1 MKRILALALVAAIAI
16 PSVAVAAAATDDPAL
31 AQERYYSS
39 YGGSGPIEPFEPAP
53 AQPRAVAAESGDSGG
68 WKLVAIGAGA
78 LVLVLGAAELVTLGR
93 LRAVRAG

>member
-1 MKRILALALVAAIAI
+1 MKRILALALVAAIAA
-16 PSVAVAAAATDDPAL
+16 PSVAAAATDDPAL

-39 YGGSGPIEPFEPAP
+39 YGKSGPIESLQPAP
-53 AQPRAVAAESGDSGG
+53 AEPIVVTESGDPGP